1 VTNAGSSEER
11 RDLVARLR
19 DELAELR
26 ASRRRLSESAHA
38 ERRAIERELHDG
50 LQQHLVALAME
61 LRRLDALVDRD
72 AVAAG
77 DLLDEITAN
86 VREALDEATR
96 LATRIYPSMLEG
108 RGFAGAL
115 RSAASD
121 ADVMALVDVPAV
133 AGYPAEVTAALYW
146 TWVEALSSAQPGSEA
161 AMNMVEADGGLTFEV
176 AIAGGLPEGHLDRL
190 GDRIEALDGR
200 VSVENLG
207 DGRARV
213 QGWLPLPR

>member
-11 RDLVARLR
+11 RDVVARLR

-26 ASRRRLSESAHA
+26 ASRRRLSEAAHA

-61 LRRLDALVDRD
+61 LRRLGALGGRD
-72 AVAAG
+72 AIEAG
-77 DLLDEITAN
+77 DLLEEMTAN
-86 VREALDEATR
+86 LREALDEATR
-96 LATRIYPSMLEG
+96 LASRIYPSMLEG

-146 TWVEALSSAQPGSEA
+146 TWVEALSSARPGSKA
-161 AMNMVEADGGLTFEV
+161 AMNLVEADGGLTVEI

-190 GDRIEALDGR
+190 RDRIEALDGR
-200 VSVENLG
+200 ASIENRG
-207 DGRARV
+207 DGGARI